1 MVAGGVCMVAGGH
14 AWLLGACMVVGGAC
28 VVAGRGHA
36 WLWGCA
42 WLQRGVHGCGVAC
55 MVAGGCEKLQ
65 GGGMHGCR
73 GACMVVGGMCGL
85 GGMCGCGGVCV
96 VVGGCA
102 WLWGVCMVARGM
114 HGCGGTCM
122 GYDKIQSMSGRYAS
136 YWNAFLYAI
145 CFHDA
150 CRFPSRQLVS
160 KTWAETISQERR
172 ANTRCVKVSQNTHW
186 NFKGKRC
193 NYPLNCVI
201 RPMSLFQKFLMSN

>member
-1 MVAGGVCMVAGGH
+1 
-14 AWLLGACMVVGGAC
+14 
-28 VVAGRGHA
+28 
-36 WLWGCA
+36 
-42 WLQRGVHGCGVAC
+42 
-55 MVAGGCEKLQ
+55 
-65 GGGMHGCR
+65 
-73 GACMVVGGMCGL
+73 
-85 GGMCGCGGVCV
+85 
-96 VVGGCA
+96 
-102 WLWGVCMVARGM
+102 
-114 HGCGGTCM
+114 
-122 GYDKIQSMSGRYAS
+122 MSGRYAS